1 MAVLSIGLCLG
12 TGVVLASDPLID
24 QIEKDAS
31 NAGKGGFS
39 NIVQDVKG
47 AVGVSKAAA
56 TNAVSDVGV
65 ATTNVPAAPAV
76 TGKRLAA
83 QEKRKLNQS
92 APTNAPSSGAL
103 SSEAHTAG
111 QAIATN
117 AVNEVEGLLGNML
130 K

>member
-1 MAVLSIGLCLG
+1 MGA
-12 TGVVLASDPLID
+12 GVALASDPLID
-24 QIEKDAS
+24 QIEKDVS

-39 NIVQDVKG
+39 NIVQDVKE
-47 AVGVSKAAA
+47 AVGISKATV
-56 TNAVSDVGV
+56 TNAVSDIGV
-65 ATTNVPAAPAV
+65 AATNVSTAPAA
-76 TGKRLAA
+76 TGKHLAA
-83 QEKRKLNQS
+83 QEKRKLNQR
-92 APTNAPSSGAL
+92 APTNAPSSGTL